1 VPMVDVALDTRE
13 QGRLAVELAACG
25 NFPLAA
31 SIITLREA
39 RWFSN
44 HLGQTMNR
52 SHPDLCTISNCLTVL
67 YEASS

>member
-1 VPMVDVALDTRE
+1 MPYSRLHGADGGCCFTRE

-44 HLGQTMNR
+44 RLGQTMNR
-52 SHPDLCTISNCLTVL
+52 SRISAQYLNV
-67 YEASS
+67 